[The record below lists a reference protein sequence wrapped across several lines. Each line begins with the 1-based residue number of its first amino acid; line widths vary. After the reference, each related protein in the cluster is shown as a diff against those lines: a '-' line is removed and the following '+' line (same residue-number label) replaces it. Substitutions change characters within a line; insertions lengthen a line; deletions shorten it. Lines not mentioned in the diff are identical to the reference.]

1 MTRHL
6 ALLHTSPVHVETF
19 DRLVREFDPA
29 VRVDHVVDVTL
40 LADAR
45 RLGAA
50 DPGVVRRVHAAM
62 AAAAARGASLV
73 VCTCSTIGGVA
84 ERTPP
89 NSRFGVA
96 RIDRAMADRAV
107 QLGPRIL
114 LVAALQSTLEPTRD
128 LLRESAER
136 LGREIAVETL
146 CVEQAWPLF
155 ERGDTAGYLE
165 TIARAVRAAAGADVV
180 VLAQASMAGALP
192 LLEGL
197 GVEVL
202 ASPALGIRTALQ
214 QLRGA

>member
-1 MTRHL
+1 
-6 ALLHTSPVHVETF
+6 
-19 DRLVREFDPA
+19 
-29 VRVDHVVDVTL
+29 
-40 LADAR
+40 
-45 RLGAA
+45 
-50 DPGVVRRVHAAM
+50 M

-89 NSRFGVA
+89 NPRFRAA

-136 LGREIAVETL
+136 LGVEIEMEML

-165 TIARAVRAAAGADVV
+165 AIARAVSAAAGADVV